1 MEEPPNLML
10 QARELLATPNHE
22 RLESLVIHLSTCQ
35 ETTEYQTAL
44 PLFIFCTHNFANCL
58 TLKLLQMYRSSS
70 SNGVLRSKSIILLLK
85 TLAAYKYR
93 RFDLSLVALYVIKPL
108 VISCLRMTQEAETKL
123 FRRIVS
129 VIAHDVM
136 MLDNGGWDELSGFIV
151 ELSSTEEPLKA
162 LHVFVDLPPVPFGVI
177 TGLELHWMGDGSAG
191 TKEAENNAIWWFSRR
206 TVLMTV
212 PDSGATRVTVPRN
225 YNHYGICPNYPY
237 FLSQPPVAL
246 IYHIFC
252 FSLSFYAILDR
263 RKPLETLEF
272 EDLLIVK
279 GEGSISLVIEK
290 IILNPILILLN
301 CMIVEDWS
309 LGLQAVVKLGIQVL
323 DSEMRLD
330 MVKGLLALLVKAASD
345 LVDKGMEVFLVRGLA
360 DLEMFL
366 SQDKKLCNYNK
377 DQCVFVS
384 VFLFKIKDLG
394 TLTKEATG
402 KIHRLVKSTPSQ
414 PRQGHGACS
423 EREWFDRLNSLPPL
437 EMLRIFASTNVEE
450 RFRELAIRRLNVLL
464 SDHISRE
471 EATGISVLRELQP
484 LLISCL
490 WEKEGVSERMFKVL
504 GEVVYH
510 VSYEVMNCH
519 FETWNG
525 LRDYIAS
532 NCKTEFERAV
542 YIFQCLTIWLE
553 HDFVV
558 PILEQLLPEI
568 DKRLN
573 PPREVLVDNSCWV
586 LAFLGA
592 FCAVNHLIEM
602 ECYAGLVMEMEDK
615 MVNSVR
621 ELVEREMEVGFV
633 RRAFR
638 DVESI
643 VKKQMEWFGKN
654 EYKLIKPL
662 LQRLYLIKGMT
673 MESKMV
679 LWRTNVFVDRGMADL
694 DEQQPDGEIDD

>member
-22 RLESLVIHLSTCQ
+22 LLESLVIHLSTRQ

-44 PLFIFCTHNFANCL
+44 PLFIFCTHNSANCL

-70 SNGVLRSKSIILLLK
+70 NGVLRSKSIILLSK
-85 TLAAYKYR
+85 TLAAYKSR
-93 RFDLSLVALYVIKPL
+93 R
-108 VISCLRMTQEAETKL
+108 MQETETKL

-129 VIAHDVM
+129 FIAHDVV
-136 MLDNGGWDELSGFIV
+136 MLDNGGLDELSDFIV
-151 ELSSTEEPLKA
+151 ELSSTEEPVKA
-162 LHVFVDLPPVPFGVI
+162 LHVFVDLPPVYGRFIHSCFRMIVEI
-177 TGLELHWMGDGSAG
+177 E
-191 TKEAENNAIWWFSRR
+191 EIAEK
-206 TVLMTV
+206 VLLT
-212 PDSGATRVTVPRN
+212 PD
-225 YNHYGICPNYPY
+225 
-237 FLSQPPVAL
+237 Q
-246 IYHIFC
+246 
-252 FSLSFYAILDR
+252 DR
-263 RKPLETLEF
+263 
-272 EDLLIVK
+272 
-279 GEGSISLVIEK
+279 
-290 IILNPILILLN
+290 
-301 CMIVEDWS
+301 VEDWS

-323 DSEMRLD
+323 DSEMRFD

-345 LVDKGMEVFLVRGLA
+345 LVEKGMEEFLVRGLA

-366 SQDKKLCNYNK
+366 SQDKKH
-377 DQCVFVS
+377 
-384 VFLFKIKDLG
+384 G
-394 TLTKEATG
+394 TVYATILHLTA
-402 KIHRLVKSTPSQ
+402 
-414 PRQGHGACS
+414 RQS
-423 EREWFDRLNSLPPL
+423 
-437 EMLRIFASTNVEE
+437 
-450 RFRELAIRRLNVLL
+450 
-464 SDHISRE
+464 
-471 EATGISVLRELQP
+471 LREQF
-484 LLISCL
+484 IS
-490 WEKEGVSERMFKVL
+490 S
-504 GEVVYH
+504 
-510 VSYEVMNCH
+510 S
-519 FETWNG
+519 G
-525 LRDYIAS
+525 LA
-532 NCKTEFERAV
+532 
-542 YIFQCLTIWLE
+542 IWLE

-592 FCAVNHLIEM
+592 FCAINHLIEM
-602 ECYAGLVMEMEDK
+602 ESYAGFVMEMEDN

-621 ELVEREMEVGFV
+621 ELVEREMEVGLV

-694 DEQQPDGEIDD
+694 DEQQPDGEID

>member
-1 MEEPPNLML
+1 MGRVMEEPPNLML

-162 LHVFVDLPPVPFGVI
+162 LHVFVDLPPVYGRFIHSCFRTIVEI
-177 TGLELHWMGDGSAG
+177 
-191 TKEAENNAIWWFSRR
+191 AEK
-206 TVLMTV
+206 VLLMR
-212 PDSGATRVTVPRN
+212 DQQGR
-225 YNHYGICPNYPY
+225 
-237 FLSQPPVAL
+237 
-246 IYHIFC
+246 
-252 FSLSFYAILDR
+252 
-263 RKPLETLEF
+263 
-272 EDLLIVK
+272 
-279 GEGSISLVIEK
+279 
-290 IILNPILILLN
+290 
-301 CMIVEDWS
+301 VEDWS

-345 LVDKGMEVFLVRGLA
+345 LVDKGMEEFLVRGLA

-402 KIHRLVKSTPSQ
+402 KIHRLVKPTPSQ

-490 WEKEGVSERMFKVL
+490 WEKEGVSESMFKVL

-519 FETWNG
+519 LETWNG

-532 NCKTEFERAV
+532 NSKTEFERAV
-542 YIFQCLTIWLE
+542 YIFQCLAIWLE

-592 FCAVNHLIEM
+592 FCAINHLIEM

-673 MESKMV
+673 VESKMV
-679 LWRTNVFVDRGMADL
+679 LWRTNVFVDRGIADL
-694 DEQQPDGEIDD
+694 DEQQPDGEID